1 MGPAA
6 EIAAFLHRELFSK
19 LKAPVARV
27 AGAFAPVPKHSGLLG
42 LHYAGAQG
50 IVRATEDLLR

>member
-6 EIAAFLHRELFSK
+6 EISALLYRELFGK

-27 AGAFAPVPKHSGLLG
+27 AGSFAPVPKHSGLLAR
-42 LHYAGAQG
+42 HYRGSDAIVQAAQ
-50 IVRATEDLLR
+50 EMMK